1 MTKAKIVVAAK
12 VGHPVVVRAP
22 VADAAPAHAATL
34 QPRADSTK
42 PAHPRH
48 AGLQAMRTAKKSSGR
63 AVLPNRALL
72 AKAPA
77 KSVPL
82 SQELSVALVIAQRA
96 QAARRIAPSPPA
108 RRAKAQV
115 ARSAA
120 LRQEG
125 IGQEK
130 IDQEQID
137 HVTIGQDR
145 IAPPATGA
153 TSLRA
158 FRVKPASRP
167 RQKKIRASV
176 SPRSWRESASVRAV
190 MPRSGF

>member
-12 VGHPVVVRAP
+12 VGHPLVVRAP
-22 VADAAPAHAATL
+22 VADAAPARAATL

-48 AGLQAMRTAKKSSGR
+48 AGLQAMRTAKKPSGR

-108 RRAKAQV
+108 RRAKA
-115 ARSAA
+115 
-120 LRQEG
+120 
-125 IGQEK
+125 
-130 IDQEQID
+130 
-137 HVTIGQDR
+137 
-145 IAPPATGA
+145 
-153 TSLRA
+153 
-158 FRVKPASRP
+158 
-167 RQKKIRASV
+167 
-176 SPRSWRESASVRAV
+176 
-190 MPRSGF
+190 